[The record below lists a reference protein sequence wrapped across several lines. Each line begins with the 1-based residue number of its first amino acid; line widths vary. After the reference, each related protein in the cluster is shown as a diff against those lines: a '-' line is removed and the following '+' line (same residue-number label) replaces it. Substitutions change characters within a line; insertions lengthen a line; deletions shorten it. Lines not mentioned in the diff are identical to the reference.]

1 MHMTLINTSHDKG
14 QTENDGHENATPRHR
29 RWAHKTFD
37 ATALLEKYADYD
49 FGSQEVK
56 EILLSKMSEK
66 NDDGFYKT
74 IASVNFWSELK
85 KHIVLVLIERAI
97 KFI

>member
-1 MHMTLINTSHDKG
+1 MTLINASHDKG
-14 QTENDGHENATPRHR
+14 QTEIDGHENATPRR
-29 RWAHKTFD
+29 RGRTHKTFD

-66 NDDGFYKT
+66 DDDGFYKT
-74 IASVNFWSELK
+74 IASV
-85 KHIVLVLIERAI
+85 
-97 KFI
+97 KF